1 MSNPRRASREVS
13 RVDGVASAGGGEDAE
28 GDASTAKDRLL
39 RGERGRR
46 EEGRWSGSTSLALPV
61 GSGAAFGR
69 RESTFL
75 VGGLLRSS
83 EHGEVTRL
91 HLRGVDVRVG
101 VPGAEPRSVG

>member
-1 MSNPRRASREVS
+1 MRKAMRARRRIVLCGA
-13 RVDGVASAGGGEDAE
+13 
-28 GDASTAKDRLL
+28 
-39 RGERGRR
+39 RGEGAGW
-46 EEGRWSGSTSLALPV
+46 GRWSGSTSLALPV

-91 HLRGVDVRVG
+91 HLRGVDVRVV